1 MRNRPILLIDD
12 DRQSRELVTAILS
25 VADFEVL
32 SASDGL
38 SGIEL
43 ARTAQPIAI
52 ILDMMMPGMDGIS
65 TLQRL
70 RRDPALKDIPVVGI
84 TASTDI
90 AYTDKAFRAG
100 AQFFLPKPFRAAS
113 LLRVVELAADLSP
126 RHTPMHRRRRHPRHV
141 AEVPVSCFIRG
152 HLSKASEFRG
162 KTGNVSLGGVLLL
175 LSETLAPG
183 TPLQLGLG
191 FPDGP
196 IIARGKVMWRDPKPI
211 GGGGFQ
217 HGVQLSGFKD
227 DDGLVQYRGYLDQ
240 LDVKP
245 SDPRSPVSTYP

>member
-12 DRQSRELVTAILS
+12 DPQSCELVTAILS

-32 SASDGL
+32 SAPDGL

-70 RRDPALKDIPVVGI
+70 RRDPVLKGIPVVGI
-84 TASTDI
+84 TASTDLT
-90 AYTDKAFRAG
+90 YTEKAFRAG

-113 LLRVVELAADLSP
+113 LLRVVELAEDLAL
-126 RHTPMHRRRRHPRHV
+126 RDTPMHRRRRHPRHL
-141 AEVPVSCFIRG
+141 AEVPVSCFISG
-152 HLSKASEFRG
+152 HLSKASELKG
-162 KTGNVSLGGVLLL
+162 KTGNVSLGGLLVLLP
-175 LSETLAPG
+175 ETLAPG

-191 FPDGP
+191 LPDGP
-196 IIARGKVMWRDPKPI
+196 ITARGRVMWRDPKPI
-211 GGGGFQ
+211 GEGRFH
-217 HGVQLSGFKD
+217 HGVRLLGFKD
-227 DDGLVQYRGYLDQ
+227 DGGLGQYTGYLDQ
-240 LDVKP
+240 LEVG
-245 SDPRSPVSTYP
+245 RTA

>member
-12 DRQSRELVTAILS
+12 DPQSCELVTAILT

-32 SASDGL
+32 SATDGL

-43 ARTAQPIAI
+43 ARTVQPIAI

-70 RRDPALKDIPVVGI
+70 RRDPILKDIPVVGI
-84 TASTDI
+84 TASTDLT
-90 AYTDKAFRAG
+90 YTDKAFRAG

-113 LLRVVELAADLSP
+113 LLRVVELVADLAL
-126 RHTPMHRRRRHPRHV
+126 RDTPMHRRRRHPRHL

-152 HLSKASEFRG
+152 HLSKASELQG
-162 KTGNVSLGGVLLL
+162 KTGNVSLGGLLL
-175 LSETLAPG
+175 LLPETLAPG

-191 FPDGP
+191 LPNGP
-196 IIARGKVMWRDPKPI
+196 ITARGTVMWRDPKPI
-211 GGGGFQ
+211 GQGKFH
-217 HGVQLSGFKD
+217 HGVRLSGFKD
-227 DDGLVQYRGYLDQ
+227 DGGLVQYRGYLDQ
-240 LDVKP
+240 LDV
-245 SDPRSPVSTYP
+245 RRTT